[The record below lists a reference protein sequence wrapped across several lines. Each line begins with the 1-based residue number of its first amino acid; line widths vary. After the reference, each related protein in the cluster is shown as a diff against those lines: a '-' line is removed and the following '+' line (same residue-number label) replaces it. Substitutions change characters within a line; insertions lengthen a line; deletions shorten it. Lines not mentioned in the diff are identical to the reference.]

1 MIPYQYVSTK
11 KVALD
16 CITDPDRHSLT
27 GQDVNNIYTKRDSDR
42 NFVDRSNRVFQDTS
56 KLFYLINFS
65 ISDIE
70 TEIRSLRK
78 WMHEVE
84 LLLGPPSFRRVWT
97 LQELEIKSSEH
108 KVSSQCFWTC

>member
-27 GQDVNNIYTKRDSDR
+27 GQDANNIFTKRDSNVR
-42 NFVDRSNRVFQDTS
+42 TECSRTPPNI
-56 KLFYLINFS
+56 FYLINFS

-108 KVSSQCFWTC
+108 KVSSICF